1 MVRAV
6 DARVLRNAII
16 VLAVGGFGIGV
27 TEFSMMGLLQNVADD
42 MAVSISEAGHVIS
55 AYALG
60 VVVGAPV
67 LATLGTRI
75 PRKHLAVLL
84 MVLFTVGNLSAFFA
98 PSYPWLVVTR
108 FIAGLPHGAYFGV
121 AALIG
126 ASLAPATRRAHAIA
140 MVMMGLSVA
149 NVIGVPV
156 ATWLGQTVGWRWMF
170 VFVAAIGALAVV
182 LISRVV
188 PFVPA
193 DPDASPLRELG
204 ALRRPQVWYALL
216 TGIVGFGGFFAMYSY
231 IGPIMTGVAGLD
243 AAWLPLVVGLY
254 GLGMVLGNLVGGRLA
269 DRSVIGGI
277 VIGLVITCV
286 LLAVFAIVVHWAIPA
301 MVMVLLIGAS
311 GSVLVPGLQAR
322 LMDVAADAQTLA
334 AALNHSALNIA
345 NALGAF
351 LGGLVI
357 SMNLGLVAPIV
368 LGSVLAAAGLPI
380 VGLSVARQRRRGSAI
395 A

>member
-1 MVRAV
+1 MVRV
-6 DARVLRNAII
+6 SQPRVLRNAILA
-16 VLAVGGFGIGV
+16 LAVGGFGVGV
-27 TEFSMMGLLQNVADD
+27 TEFAMMGLLQNVADD
-42 MAVSISEAGHVIS
+42 LAVSISDAGHVIS

-75 PRKHLAVLL
+75 PRKHLAVWL

-98 PSYPWLVVTR
+98 PTYPWLVLTR
-108 FIAGLPHGAYFGV
+108 FVAGLPHGAYFGV
-121 AALIG
+121 AALIA

-149 NVIGVPV
+149 NVVGVPA
-156 ATWLGQTVGWRWMF
+156 ATWLGQTFGWRWMF
-170 VFVAAIGALAVV
+170 VFVALIGVLAVV
-182 LISRVV
+182 LIGRIV
-188 PFVPA
+188 PFLPA
-193 DPDASPLRELG
+193 DPGASPLRELG

-216 TGIVGFGGFFAMYSY
+216 TGVVGFGGFFAMYSY
-231 IGPIMTGVAGLD
+231 IGPIMTSVTGLD

-254 GLGMVLGNLVGGRLA
+254 GLGMVLGNLIGGRLA

-277 VIGLVITCV
+277 VVGLVVTCA
-286 LLAVFAIVVHWAIPA
+286 LLAVFAVLVNWPVTALLL
-301 MVMVLLIGAS
+301 VLLIGAS

-357 SMNLGLVAPIV
+357 SLGLGLVAPIV
-368 LGSVLAAAGLPI
+368 LGSLLAAAGLPI
-380 VGLSVARQRRRGSAI
+380 IGLSVLRQRRTGSAST
-395 A
+395 